1 MKTTGKEGDI
11 HNVIPGQRV
20 RLIKMPN
27 DPRPIM
33 PGETGTVASVDD
45 IGTIHVNWDS
55 GRLLGL
61 VPGED
66 LYEII

>member
-1 MKTTGKEGDI
+1 MKITGKEGNNSI
-11 HNVIPGQRV
+11 ALGQRV